1 MPILFKTGKKCALIR
16 HSGAYKLK
24 EKSTPIFRIYFFCIF
39 EFAPRCL
46 GFEGK
51 GLVRP
56 PQDPK
61 SPIFGAW
68 SQEKFVP
75 SMQWPGA
82 NDSVYATLPG
92 GEGMLYVVKVLK
104 CARAR

>member
-1 MPILFKTGKKCALIR
+1 MEISIL
-16 HSGAYKLK
+16 LK
-24 EKSTPIFRIYFFCIF
+24 NYFESSQTRFFEFIFFCIF